1 MGKAVDLQDA
11 TFQNVPS
18 DLLFIGNDG
27 LGLVRVGDG
36 MLTGGAT
43 MKGVTLA
50 NFRRY
55 VKAGATE
62 ADLRKIATD
71 SRSAPDWSCGCA
83 ASLIAS

>member
-1 MGKAVDLQDA
+1 
-11 TFQNVPS
+11 
-18 DLLFIGNDG
+18 
-27 LGLVRVGDG
+27 